1 MFGGIGY
8 LVFERRARRDE
19 RRRKQ
24 HSKFADVLQLARTE
38 SEAHQVVKRYL
49 ERVVPRSTATVLNR
63 NSSANRLEA
72 TTEVGDPVLL
82 EALVGAEPEAC
93 LAIRGGRTHQRHDEG
108 AELMLCEICGVSAGN
123 ATCVPSLVGGE
134 AIGSVLVQHPT
145 DSIRRMCHTSLRASP
160 RRRLCLRTCATSLA
174 PSSAPP
180 PTA

>member
-63 NSSANRLEA
+63 NNSANRLEA
-72 TTEVGDPVLL
+72 TTEVG
-82 EALVGAEPEAC
+82 
-93 LAIRGGRTHQRHDEG
+93 T
-108 AELMLCEICGVSAGN
+108 LCCSRL
-123 ATCVPSLVGGE
+123 S
-134 AIGSVLVQHPT
+134 SVRNP
-145 DSIRRMCHTSLRASP
+145 RPASP
-160 RRRLCLRTCATSLA
+160 SGEDARISATTRGLS
-174 PSSAPP
+174 
-180 PTA
+180 